1 MILSLTGAFI
11 ENRIQVS
18 VCIRKLMFVVIP
30 DHHDKK
36 VFKVALR

>member
-11 ENRIQVS
+11 GNRIQVS
-18 VCIRKLMFVVIP
+18 VGIRKLMFVVIP

-36 VFKVALR
+36 YFKVAWR